1 MSSMVMTDVRARA
14 PACSSA
20 GFGRAWPCAV
30 YAHKLRSYVTKLNN
44 NNNNNNNKL
53 KVLGA

>member
-1 MSSMVMTDVRARA
+1 MVMTDVRARA